1 MKKIFLT
8 TLTVIFVALG
18 MHAATT
24 NYNNNKPFVFMES
37 GIEFAVFTDGQF
49 DFNLIQPS
57 YTGVHVNTRNINFSY
72 NSGHNYDAYIQYDHY
87 GAVIQVEN
95 TPIFYDYYGR
105 VQRIGNIHFDYNHR
119 GLVRRLGNMHIT
131 YNHYGNI
138 VNVNG
143 IINNYNRYCPNRDR
157 YVYYRRPVANRVVVY
172 HTPYRRNF
180 APNRCNYSVYRNNYY
195 RNHRNNSVRRN
206 FDRPGYNNRVVTN
219 NRKVVVKRNN
229 NSNNYNKNY
238 RTNTHNKK
246 AVVKRN
252 NNSNNYRRNY
262 KVNSNNKNR
271 VVTTTRTTTYRTR

>member
-1 MKKIFLT
+1 MILKGVLTYSFFFTYFFWHTVWLNYNVGEPIVSQLILNIPIMKKIFLT

-72 NSGHNYDAYIQYDHY
+72 NSGHNYDPYIQYDHY
-87 GAVIQVEN
+87 GAVIQIEN

-105 VQRIGNIHFDYNHR
+105 VQRIGNVNLNYNHR
-119 GLVRRLGNMHIT
+119 GLVRNIGNLYVS
-131 YNHYGNI
+131 YNHYGHI
-138 VNVNG
+138 INVNG
-143 IINNYNRYCPNRDR
+143 FVNRYNRYCPNRDR

-180 APNRCNYSVYRNNYY
+180 APNRCSYTVYRNNYY

-206 FDRPGYNNRVVTN
+206 FDRPGYNNSCLLYTSPSPRDGATS
-219 NRKVVVKRNN
+219 RMP
-229 NSNNYNKNY
+229 SS
-238 RTNTHNKK
+238 
-246 AVVKRN
+246 A
-252 NNSNNYRRNY
+252 
-262 KVNSNNKNR
+262 
-271 VVTTTRTTTYRTR
+271 